1 VLACTMG
8 QSGSLGSDS
17 TKDFCSLMRGARRE
31 EGRSCAGTPDGPVDH
46 RNMSPLCLPVTTN
59 DTRHELNCCVKVVL
73 QHCSMQLERQ
83 GM

>member
-1 VLACTMG
+1 MLACTMG

-17 TKDFCSLMRGARRE
+17 TKDFCSLIRGARRE

-59 DTRHELNCCVKVVL
+59 DIRHEQIAV
-73 QHCSMQLERQ
+73 
-83 GM
+83 